1 MSDKAILVWARP
13 MEDMI
18 KVGQIVGTGRSES

>member
-1 MSDKAILVWARP
+1 MSEKVILAWSRP